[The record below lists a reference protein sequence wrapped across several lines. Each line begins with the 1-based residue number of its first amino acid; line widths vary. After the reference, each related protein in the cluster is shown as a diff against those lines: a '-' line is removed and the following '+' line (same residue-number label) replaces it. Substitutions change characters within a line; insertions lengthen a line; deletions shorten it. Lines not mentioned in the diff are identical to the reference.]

1 MTGNEKLDAFMKG
14 FGEAYKHT
22 SDYRD
27 ASMMEIM
34 CRREEFEK
42 NLDDMWRIYTSGN
55 LKQVFEYR
63 KQIESIKAAGLQVLR
78 SKSTGKHKIVYP
90 KK

>member
-1 MTGNEKLDAFMKG
+1 MGNVDPKKKLEEIFN
-14 FGEAYKHT
+14 AYRNT
-22 SDYRD
+22 SEFRD
-27 ASMMEIM
+27 RSMVEIM

-42 NLDDMWRIYTSGN
+42 NLDEMWRIYTSGN
-55 LKQVFEYR
+55 MKQVFEYR
-63 KQIESIKAAGLQVLR
+63 KQIETIKRAGLQVLR

>member
-1 MTGNEKLDAFMKG
+1 MTGNEKLEAFLDGLMG
-14 FGEAYKHT
+14 AYHHT
-22 SDYRD
+22 SRYKDD
-27 ASMMEIM
+27 SMMEIM

-63 KQIESIKAAGLQVLR
+63 KQIETIKAAGLQVLR
-78 SKSTGKHKIVYP
+78 SKSTGKHKIVHR
-90 KK
+90 KQ

>member
-1 MTGNEKLDAFMKG
+1 MNEAQKKLHDMF
-14 FGEAYKHT
+14 EAYRHT
-22 SDYRD
+22 TDYRD
-27 ASMMEIM
+27 SSMMEIM
-34 CRREEFEK
+34 LRREEFEK
-42 NLDDMWRIYTSGN
+42 NLDEMWRIYTSGN

-63 KQIESIKAAGLQVLR
+63 KQIETIKHAGLQVLR

>member
-1 MTGNEKLDAFMKG
+1 MGNVDPKKKLEEIFS
-14 FGEAYKHT
+14 AYRNT
-22 SDYRD
+22 SDFRD
-27 ASMMEIM
+27 RSMIEIM

-42 NLDDMWRIYTSGN
+42 HLDEMWRIYTSGN
-55 LKQVFEYR
+55 MKQVFEYR
-63 KQIESIKAAGLQVLR
+63 KQIEEIKHAGLQVLR